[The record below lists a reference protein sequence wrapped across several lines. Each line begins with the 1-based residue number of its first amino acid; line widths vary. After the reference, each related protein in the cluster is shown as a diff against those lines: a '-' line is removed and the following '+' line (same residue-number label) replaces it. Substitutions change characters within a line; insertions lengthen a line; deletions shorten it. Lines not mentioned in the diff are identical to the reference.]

1 MTETSIEPDDGGAAE
16 IGSVSYVR
24 VAVPIPLRAEFD
36 FAWSSELGNAVLGTR
51 VRVPFARRTLVG
63 VVTEIDISTAVAKSK
78 IKKVI
83 ARLDAQSIYSSEL
96 WNSLRWASNYY
107 QAPLGEMLFAA
118 LPKLLRDGK
127 ATDPEGETWYTA
139 NDLGSVDSL
148 QRAPKQR
155 QLHTFL
161 LERGAVGAN
170 ATILNASMQGWR
182 TALRELLNKE
192 LIRSEQRS
200 IEISVNEKP
209 LRLIDLNDSQQVA
222 VKAIAQVGQSY
233 FPFLLHGTTG
243 SGKTEVYFD
252 VMDQVL
258 ACDQQVL
265 LLVPE
270 IGLTPQL
277 MERVA
282 SRFSCAVVM
291 LHSGLSDKE
300 RYLAWAQVNQNTAR
314 IVVGTRSAVFA
325 PMRALGLIVIDEE
338 HDASFKQ
345 QDGVRYNAR
354 DFAIYLARQWDVPII
369 LGSATPSLESLSN
382 AKRGRYQYLSL
393 KRRAGGSKLPDV
405 EIIDMRKAPVENGIS
420 LQMITAVSERL
431 VRGEQSLLY
440 LNRRGYAP
448 VIYCNSCNEGAKC
461 HRCDAYL
468 TLHKSRQQVRCH
480 HCGYQGVFNTECS
493 NCGESGLSSI
503 GEGTQQLEQ
512 VLEERFPNATV
523 MRIDRDS
530 AGSESKLV
538 EMLDA
543 VQSGAVDIIL
553 GTQMLSK
560 GHDFP
565 NVTLVGVLNADQG
578 LFSSDFRGAE
588 HLFQQLV
595 QVAGR
600 AGRRQVMG
608 QVLIQTAVP
617 DNPFFGFVAA
627 HDFDSFSELQL
638 SERELLRYPP
648 YEQAVLFR
656 AESNFPGNGLGFL
669 HKVRTWLKQRIGE
682 RAVRIYDP
690 VPSPM
695 ERRAGRYRAQL
706 LLLGADRKY
715 IRELVGDCCAMLET
729 DRASRKVRWSVD
741 VDPVDTY

>member
-1 MTETSIEPDDGGAAE
+1 MTVVSNRLANSEPVEFD
-16 IGSVSYVR
+16 SKSYVR

-36 FAWSSELGNAVLGTR
+36 FVWNPELGNAVVGGR
-51 VRVPFARRTLVG
+51 VQVPFGRRTLVG
-63 VVTEIDISTAVAKSK
+63 VVTEVNISTEVPKNK
-78 IKKVI
+78 IKQVI
-83 ARLDAQSIYSSEL
+83 ARLDALSVFAPAL
-96 WNSLRWASNYY
+96 WNSLRWASSYY
-107 QAPLGEMLFAA
+107 QAPPGEMLLAA

-127 ATDPEGETWYTA
+127 ATKLQGELWYTA
-139 NDLGSVDSL
+139 KELGSSKVL
-148 QRAPKQR
+148 QRAPKQV
-155 QLHTFL
+155 LVHTFL
-161 LERGAVGAN
+161 LEQGTVGAN
-170 ATILNASMQGWR
+170 AAILDAHVQGWR
-182 TALRELLNKE
+182 PVLSELVKKQLISSESRAIEIPVNTALLEHIELNE
-192 LIRSEQRS
+192 SQR
-200 IEISVNEKP
+200 
-209 LRLIDLNDSQQVA
+209 
-222 VKAIAQVGQSY
+222 IAAKKIAEAGQSY
-233 FPFLLHGTTG
+233 CSFMLHGTTG

-252 VMDQVL
+252 AMDQVL
-258 ACDQQVL
+258 ARNQQVL

-277 MERVA
+277 MERV
-282 SRFSCAVVM
+282 SNRFLCPVVM
-291 LHSGLSDKE
+291 LHSGLSD
-300 RYLAWAQVNQNTAR
+300 RARHLAWTQINHSTAR

-325 PMRALGLIVIDEE
+325 PARTLGLIVVDEE

-382 AKRGRYQYLSL
+382 AKQGRYQYLSL
-393 KRRAGGSKLPDV
+393 KHRAGGSALPSV
-405 EIIDMRKAPVENGIS
+405 EIIDLRKSPVESGIS
-420 LQMITAVSERL
+420 RQMLTAVSDRL
-431 VRGEQSLLY
+431 ARGEQSLLY

-448 VIYCNSCNEGAKC
+448 VIYCNSCSEGAKC

-468 TLHKSRQQVRCH
+468 TLHKSCQQVRCH
-480 HCGYQGVFNTECS
+480 HCGYQGVFSPVCS
-493 NCGESGLSSI
+493 TCGESRLSSI

-512 VLEERFPNATV
+512 VLKERFPDATV

-530 AGSESKLV
+530 AGSESKLI
-538 EMLDA
+538 EMLDS

-578 LFSSDFRGAE
+578 LFSTDFRGAE

-600 AGRRQVMG
+600 AGRRQVLG

-617 DNPFFGFVAA
+617 DNPFFQFVAA
-627 HDFDSFSELQL
+627 HDFESFSELLL
-638 SERELLRYPP
+638 SERKLLRYPP

-656 AESNFPGNGLGFL
+656 AESNFPGDGLNFL
-669 HKVRTWLKQRIGE
+669 QSMRTWLKQRIGE
-682 RAVRIYDP
+682 RAIRIYDP

-715 IRELVGDCCAMLET
+715 ICRLVGDCCVMLEA
-729 DRASRKVRWSVD
+729 DRFLRKVRWSVD

>member
-1 MTETSIEPDDGGAAE
+1 MTVAANGPVDRGLDE
-16 IGSVSYVR
+16 VNSASYVR

-36 FAWSSELGNAVLGTR
+36 FEWNSELGSAVIGGR
-51 VRVPFARRTLVG
+51 VQVPFASRTLVG
-63 VVTEIDISTAVAKSK
+63 VVTEIDIPTAVAKSK
-78 IKKVI
+78 IKQVI
-83 ARLDAQSIYSSEL
+83 AQLDTQCIYSPEL
-96 WNSLRWASNYY
+96 WNSLRWASAYY
-107 QAPLGEMLFAA
+107 QAPPGEMLFAA
-118 LPKLLRDGK
+118 LPKLLREGQ
-127 ATDPEGETWYTA
+127 ATEPKGETWYTA
-139 NDLGSVDSL
+139 DELEDRGAL
-148 QRAPKQR
+148 QRAPKQ
-155 QLHTFL
+155 LLVYTFL

-170 ATILNASMQGWR
+170 AAILNASIQGWR
-182 TALRELLNKE
+182 AALRELLNKE
-192 LIRSEQRS
+192 LILSEQRS

-209 LRLIDLNDSQQVA
+209 LGLIDLNDSQRTA
-222 VKAIAQVGQSY
+222 VQAISKAGQTYS
-233 FPFLLHGTTG
+233 PFMLHGTTG
-243 SGKTEVYFD
+243 SGKTEVYFG

-258 ACDQQVL
+258 ARDQQVL

-282 SRFSCAVVM
+282 NRFSCAVVM
-291 LHSGLSDKE
+291 LHSGLSDRE
-300 RYLAWAQVNQNTAR
+300 RHLAWAQINQNTAR

-325 PMRALGLIVIDEE
+325 PVKALGLIVVDEE

-405 EIIDMRKAPVENGIS
+405 EIVDMRKAPVENGIS
-420 LQMITAVSERL
+420 RQLLTAVSERL
-431 VRGEQSLLY
+431 ARGEQSLLY

-468 TLHKSRQQVRCH
+468 TLHKSREQVRCH
-480 HCGYQGVFNTECS
+480 HCGYQGVFNTDCS

-512 VLEERFPNATV
+512 VLKERFPTASV

-530 AGSESKLV
+530 AGSESKLI

-543 VQSGAVDIIL
+543 VQSGTVDIIL

-578 LFSSDFRGAE
+578 LFSTDFRGAE

-600 AGRRQVMG
+600 AGRRQVLG

-627 HDFDSFSELQL
+627 HDFDNFSELQL
-638 SERELLRYPP
+638 SERKLLRYPP
-648 YEQAVLFR
+648 YEQAILFR
-656 AESNFPGNGLGFL
+656 AESNFPGDGLNFL
-669 HKVRTWLKQRIGE
+669 QKLRAWLKQRIGE
-682 RAVRIYDP
+682 RVIRIYDP

-715 IRELVGDCCAMLET
+715 IRQLVGDCCAMLEA
-729 DRASRKVRWSVD
+729 DRSSRKVRWSVD